1 MWPLALGR
9 LRPEHERVLTISPA
23 SVRAHLRKLRREA
36 ALLQQ
41 NGRDATDLDQQ
52 VDEAIWFLR
61 KLSVA
66 ELAIA
71 RAEVL
76 GRDRG

>member
-1 MWPLALGR
+1 MI
-9 LRPEHERVLTISPA
+9 EHLTLSPA

-36 ALLQQ
+36 AQVRR

-52 VDEAIWFLR
+52 IEEAIWFLR
-61 KLSVA
+61 KLSVTEA
-66 ELAIA
+66 AIA

-76 GRDRG
+76 GRNTG